1 MLSRSLLVMSFLL
14 SGVLSNA
21 VRNIQRAGI
30 ETNASAGWCDSQRL
44 GATCPQE
51 GLTCGKSAVGAYDC
65 LDWREVQCATD
76 FDLGKGAKAVGT
88 VCFNPGTGGSGK
100 CQKATVEGLP
110 DNRTRC
116 VDDDVAECIGKVDGA
131 ACTRACG
138 CTRPEGKCRVNNV
151 KTMCLRPDVFECDG
165 KTEGNTCKHLKEYTY
180 KIHLAGEDSWCME
193 RFGEFQCVESAN
205 GACVQKFKG
214 QPCRPHTAL
223 DADCTN
229 TGGGQCRAWNIVRET
244 MEGGFCQE
252 EMYPNRPL
260 KCEGATVIRREV
272 IGKGGAEALSVLLPF
287 AFATLGAV
295 LSL

>member
-14 SGVLSNA
+14 SGVISNA
-21 VRNIQRAGI
+21 VRNIGRAEI

-88 VCFNPGTGGSGK
+88 VCLNPGTESLGK
-100 CQKATVEGLP
+100 CHKATVEGLP

-131 ACTRACG
+131 ACTR
-138 CTRPEGKCRVNNV
+138 GKCRVSNV
-151 KTMCLRPDVFECDG
+151 KTRCLHPDDFECDG
-165 KTEGNTCKHLKEYTY
+165 KTEGDTCKHLKKYTAWIY
-180 KIHLAGEDSWCME
+180 LSGEDSWCMQRMS
-193 RFGEFQCVESAN
+193 RFYCVESAN

-223 DADCTN
+223 DADCTQ
-229 TGGGQCRAWNIVRET
+229 TSGGTCRAWNIVRET

-252 EMYPNRPL
+252 ESGYGWHPNTPL
-260 KCEGATVIRREV
+260 ICEGATVIRREV